1 MSINAIGGPRIQCNI
16 GSYDPIKPETR
27 QKLKDL
33 GIDEKSV
40 RTETQA
46 QNKIHD
52 KEEQIKKAI
61 RERLQAQAS
70 TQMQIAQTCSQNIQP
85 QQVQGVDKADKV
97 DGINQSQKVQQSK
110 EVEQQYALNNQRQG
124 DEQVKA
130 FAASQSAKAIE
141 EKEKAVPFDNE
152 KDLIAMYKK
161 LELGL
166 I

>member
-1 MSINAIGGPRIQCNI
+1 MSINAIGGSSFQFNMGP
-16 GSYDPIKPETR
+16 SDPIKPETR
-27 QKLKDL
+27 KKLKEL
-33 GIDEKSV
+33 GIDENSV

-61 RERLQAQAS
+61 KERLQEQAS
-70 TQMQIAQTCSQNIQP
+70 TQVQTAQAGSQNPQP

-97 DGINQSQKVQQSK
+97 DGINQSQQIQQPK
-110 EVEQQYALNNQRQG
+110 EVEQQHALNNQRQG

-130 FAASQSAKAIE
+130 FAGSQAAQAPQEAKQAQ
-141 EKEKAVPFDNE
+141 PFDNE
-152 KDLIAMYKK
+152 KDLLAMYKK